1 MSACYTSLA
10 GPKTHTCPVP
20 QIEVLELQNAVF
32 CNCTRYLSSALAT
45 CTRLHTLVATGL
57 WPLDLSVISQAPN
70 LQCLAINICRGTSL
84 SPLAK
89 LPQLRCGLLGPG
101 RLYVC
106 AAAASMLFRALTFQL
121 CGPSALL
128 SLLLCLMM

>member
-1 MSACYTSLA
+1 M
-10 GPKTHTCPVP
+10 P

-84 SPLAK
+84 RPLAK
-89 LPQLRCGLLGPG
+89 LPQLRWAVRAHHCLCMQVDVGAAFLCMCALFLPHCCKGLQAGSSATAD
-101 RLYVC
+101 
-106 AAAASMLFRALTFQL
+106 AAKSMI
-121 CGPSALL
+121 G
-128 SLLLCLMM
+128 